1 MSPFFDR
8 TYGKNEHAF
17 FMILKEYL
25 HSSQSAYIYTHT
37 MEYDLAK
44 KKNKIFKKMDG
55 TRDHPVKPDTEANI
69 ALFCL
74 IYRI

>member
-1 MSPFFDR
+1 
-8 TYGKNEHAF
+8 
-17 FMILKEYL
+17 
-25 HSSQSAYIYTHT
+25 